1 MNILAIGGSMRE
13 DSNTNKLVKI
23 IAKATGAEYELIDL
37 TQLTIKPCTGCME
50 CMMNEGQCP
59 IDDDM
64 QEVYDKLMTTDA
76 LIVGSPTYY
85 LDVSAAVKA
94 LIDRSMALNYRGI
107 GPMANE
113 DMPWLGQHPLSG
125 KLGVCLVT
133 VAGAGHERALESLR
147 IWMADCH
154 CLELV
159 AQLAEP
165 VGMGDVD
172 EMPEV
177 IQRAVDAG
185 KKLGEM
191 LRNKK

>member
-1 MNILAIGGSMRE
+1 MKVLAIGGSMRE
-13 DSNTNKLVKI
+13 DSNTNKLVKK
-23 IAKATGAEYELIDL
+23 IAEATGTEYELLEL
-37 TQLTIKPCTGCME
+37 TRLTIKPCTGCME

-64 QEVYDKLMTTDA
+64 QEIYDKLMKTDA

-94 LIDRSMALNYRGI
+94 IIDRSMALNYRGI
-107 GPMANE
+107 GPMAHE
-113 DMPWLGQHPLSG
+113 DMPWLGQHPLTG
-125 KLGVCLVT
+125 KLGVALVT
-133 VAGAGHERALESLR
+133 VAGAGHERALESLK

-165 VGMGDVD
+165 IGMGDVD
-172 EMPEV
+172 DMPEV

-185 KKLGEM
+185 KKLGEALM
-191 LRNKK
+191 AS

>member
-1 MNILAIGGSMRE
+1 MKVLAIGGSMRE
-13 DSNTNKLVKI
+13 ESNTNKLVKK
-23 IAKATGAEYELIDL
+23 IAEAAGAEYEFLEFKNIN
-37 TQLTIKPCTGCME
+37 IKPCTGCME

-64 QEVYDKLMTTDA
+64 VETYDKLMTADA

-125 KLGVCLVT
+125 KLGVSVVT

-185 KKLGEM
+185 KKLGEALM
-191 LRNKK
+191 AS

>member
-1 MNILAIGGSMRE
+1 MKVLAIGGSMRE
-13 DSNTNKLVKI
+13 ESNTNKLVKK
-23 IAKATGAEYELIDL
+23 IAEAAGKEYEFIELANK
-37 TQLTIKPCTGCME
+37 QIKPCTGCLE
-50 CMMNEGQCP
+50 CMMNEGMCG
-59 IDDDM
+59 IEDDM
-64 QEVYDKLMTTDA
+64 IPLYEKLMTAEA

-94 LIDRSMALNYRGI
+94 IIDRSMALNYRGI
-107 GPMANE
+107 GPMANK

-125 KLGVCLVT
+125 KLGVALVT
-133 VAGAGHERALESLR
+133 VAGVGHERALESLR

-177 IQRAVDAG
+177 LQRATAAG
-185 KKLGEM
+185 KKLGQA
-191 LRNKK
+191 LKAS

>member
-1 MNILAIGGSMRE
+1 MKVLAIGGSLRE
-13 DSNTNKLVKI
+13 ESNTNKLVKK
-23 IAKATGAEYELIDL
+23 IAEATGAEYEFLEL
-37 TQLTIKPCTGCME
+37 KNMNIKPCTGCME

-64 QEVYDKLMTTDA
+64 LKTYEKLLSTDA
-76 LIVGSPTYY
+76 LVMGSPTYY

-113 DMPWLGQHPLSG
+113 DMPWLGKHPLSG
-125 KLGVCLVT
+125 KLGVSVVT
-133 VAGAGHERALESLR
+133 VAGVGHERAIESLR
-147 IWMADCH
+147 IWMEDCH
-154 CLELV
+154 CLKLV

-172 EMPEV
+172 ERPDV

-185 KKLGEM
+185 KKLGEA
-191 LRNKK
+191 LRSL

>member
-1 MNILAIGGSMRE
+1 MKVLAVGGSMRE
-13 DSNTNKLVKI
+13 ESNTNKLVKKV
-23 IAKATGAEYELIDL
+23 AEATGLEYEFIERKNID
-37 TQLTIKPCTGCME
+37 IKPCTGCMG

-64 QEVYDKLMTTDA
+64 LETYEKLMTADA

-94 LIDRSMALNYRGI
+94 IIDRSMALNYRGI

-125 KLGVCLVT
+125 KSGVSLVT

-147 IWMADCH
+147 IWMGDCH
-154 CLELV
+154 GLKLV

-172 EMPEV
+172 DMPEV
-177 IQRAVDAG
+177 MQRAVEAG
-185 KKLGEM
+185 KKLGEA
-191 LRNKK
+191 LKH

>member
-1 MNILAIGGSMRE
+1 
-13 DSNTNKLVKI
+13 
-23 IAKATGAEYELIDL
+23 
-37 TQLTIKPCTGCME
+37 ME

-64 QEVYDKLMTTDA
+64 LEIYDKLMNADA

-94 LIDRSMALNYRGI
+94 IIDRSMALNYRGI

-125 KLGVCLVT
+125 KLGVSLVT

-185 KKLGEM
+185 KKLGEALM
-191 LRNKK
+191 AS